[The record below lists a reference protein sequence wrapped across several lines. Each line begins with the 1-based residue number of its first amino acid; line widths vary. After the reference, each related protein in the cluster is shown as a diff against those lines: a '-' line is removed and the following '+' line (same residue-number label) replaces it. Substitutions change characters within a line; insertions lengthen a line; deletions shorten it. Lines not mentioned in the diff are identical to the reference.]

1 MTIETLA
8 PEAISVASVGD
19 APRDFADWR
28 RVMQRQLAKVP
39 ALYDGLSSRALID
52 AIRLAVDGGEEVDS
66 MVPTSSGP
74 HRLLIR
80 PVFGPEGDVH
90 AVRLWAGPESAPVP
104 ELRPA
109 VGAIWDLDSQTIQQP
124 SGVTG
129 LSGVAPEEYVPRLS
143 IAEFFHRI
151 SAFDRHAEVLDLLY
165 SPEAGD
171 KLQVDVSVLRGSG
184 QPGRWRIT
192 IRARDDSRVRG
203 AWWLIEDVT
212 ASGPPPEWP
221 TLEQVGLRE
230 AHRRAG
236 NHLAVVQLEH
246 TSISHWL
253 TDPAPWIRWD
263 YLFRPVDVFHP
274 DDRSRLA
281 DLRGR
286 IGSGDTAGVTV
297 RALNYGGGYT
307 PTSLLLYPYPGYSN
321 RQLVIAQLVRVAD
334 DVPMLEPG
342 RQVLE
347 PDGPSGPIGYDE
359 QLRHWMAA
367 RMKRSPVY

>member
-171 KLQVDVSVLRGSG
+171 KLQVD
-184 QPGRWRIT
+184 
-192 IRARDDSRVRG
+192 
-203 AWWLIEDVT
+203 
-212 ASGPPPEWP
+212 
-221 TLEQVGLRE
+221 
-230 AHRRAG
+230 
-236 NHLAVVQLEH
+236 
-246 TSISHWL
+246 
-253 TDPAPWIRWD
+253 
-263 YLFRPVDVFHP
+263 
-274 DDRSRLA
+274 
-281 DLRGR
+281 
-286 IGSGDTAGVTV
+286 
-297 RALNYGGGYT
+297 
-307 PTSLLLYPYPGYSN
+307 
-321 RQLVIAQLVRVAD
+321 
-334 DVPMLEPG
+334 
-342 RQVLE
+342 
-347 PDGPSGPIGYDE
+347 
-359 QLRHWMAA
+359 
-367 RMKRSPVY
+367 